1 MNIKNIVMPKQKVK
15 IVKLTDFSFP
25 PEVFIPLKCGKF
37 IDKFIS
43 RKGGTMPGTITVVV
57 GEPGSGKTTLL
68 IDKMCGVETTNE
80 NKDCLY
86 ISSEMN
92 PIDNMELSEEL
103 PQLMGLNTLYLSDY
117 KNPKLAMEEAL
128 DMGWDYVILDSFA
141 DTKDKVKDSD
151 SCRISATAVETWLIS
166 LLVKNAKGK
175 NKKKK
180 YTAFDVIQHYTKGGT
195 YAGSTKIK
203 HNTTGMM
210 FVLIDEQTNER
221 YIIYTK
227 NRRGDVRKR
236 LYMELKDGE
245 LTYNERKYN
254 DLEKAIKIQ
263 KEMDD
268 YNIDSEDKLIDLL
281 RVKKEEDTKETL
293 GESEDTIDIDTI
305 KLVNDINQKEKIE
318 NVES

>member
-1 MNIKNIVMPKQKVK
+1 MPKQKVK

-57 GEPGSGKTTLL
+57 GEPGSGKTTVL
-68 IDKMCGVETTNE
+68 IDKMCGIETTNK
-80 NKDCLY
+80 NKECLY

-103 PQLMGLNTLYLSDY
+103 PQLMELNTLYLSDY

-180 YTAFDVIQHYTKGGT
+180 YTSFDVIQHYTKGGT

-236 LYMELKDGE
+236 LIW
-245 LTYNERKYN
+245 N
-254 DLEKAIKIQ
+254 
-263 KEMDD
+263 
-268 YNIDSEDKLIDLL
+268 
-281 RVKKEEDTKETL
+281 
-293 GESEDTIDIDTI
+293 
-305 KLVNDINQKEKIE
+305 
-318 NVES
+318 

>member
-166 LLVKNAKGK
+166 LLVLLKSLIETPQSNIEI
-175 NKKKK
+175 NNP
-180 YTAFDVIQHYTKGGT
+180 
-195 YAGSTKIK
+195 KIK
-203 HNTTGMM
+203 
-210 FVLIDEQTNER
+210 E
-221 YIIYTK
+221 
-227 NRRGDVRKR
+227 
-236 LYMELKDGE
+236 
-245 LTYNERKYN
+245 
-254 DLEKAIKIQ
+254 
-263 KEMDD
+263 
-268 YNIDSEDKLIDLL
+268 
-281 RVKKEEDTKETL
+281 
-293 GESEDTIDIDTI
+293 
-305 KLVNDINQKEKIE
+305 
-318 NVES
+318 